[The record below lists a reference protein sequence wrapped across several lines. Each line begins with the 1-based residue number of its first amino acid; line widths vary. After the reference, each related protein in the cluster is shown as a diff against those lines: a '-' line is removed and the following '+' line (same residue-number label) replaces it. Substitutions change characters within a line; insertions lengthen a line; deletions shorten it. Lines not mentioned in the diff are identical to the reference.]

1 MGAGL
6 QLVLSVDDDLLVGLE
21 ARVDER
27 LALADLCDLDR
38 ADRHGAVRVDHVC
51 VGSLR
56 ALQHDRCGNGQAVM
70 PRVEQQPCVYEL
82 TRPQQVLLV
91 GKLGSQPD
99 RAGCLDDL
107 VIDEVKCSLIELLAV
122 LAIDEDRDRS
132 VGQEFLDGNEIGLR
146 QRENQ

>member
-27 LALADLCDLDR
+27 LALADLRDLDR

-70 PRVEQQPCVYEL
+70 PRVEEQPRVDEL
-82 TRPQQVLLV
+82 AWPQQLLLI

-99 RAGCLDDL
+99 RTGGLDNL
-107 VIDEVKCSLIELLAV
+107 VIDEVECALIELLAV
-122 LAIDEDRDRS
+122 LTIDED
-132 VGQEFLDGNEIGLR
+132 GNQPPGHAFLDGNEVCLW